1 MSIAN
6 KHVDSTNI
14 SKSLKLFCKADDFP
28 ECHSDEDLLKTLSI
42 FIEQL
47 LNSNPERLWQIF
59 YRLDIDEQKVKQALA
74 DRQQHLNFNIGI
86 ELAKL
91 VIEREKL
98 RLYYRNLYSSE

>member
-6 KHVDSTNI
+6 KHVDSTSI
-14 SKSLKLFCKADDFP
+14 SKSLKLICKADDFP
-28 ECHSDEDLLKTLSI
+28 ECQSDEELLETLSA

-47 LNSNPERLWQIF
+47 LKSNPERLWQIF
-59 YRLDIDEQKVKQALA
+59 YRLDINEQKVKQALVNQ
-74 DRQQHLNFNIGI
+74 QQHMNFNIGI

-98 RLYYRNLYSSE
+98 RLFYRNLYSSE